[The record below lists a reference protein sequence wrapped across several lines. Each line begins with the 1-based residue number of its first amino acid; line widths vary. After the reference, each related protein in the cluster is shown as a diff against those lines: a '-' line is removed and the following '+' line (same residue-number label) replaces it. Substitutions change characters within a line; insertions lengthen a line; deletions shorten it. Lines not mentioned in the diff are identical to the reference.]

1 MDNTYS
7 PQEFGKLIGRT
18 TNTLQK
24 WDRKGILK
32 AHRSPTNRRYYTH
45 DQYLAYRGL
54 VAAEQGLTI
63 VYTRVSGGAQKP
75 DLANQVKALET
86 YCQQHN
92 ISVDEWMSDIGSG
105 LNYKRKHFLQ
115 LMEMI
120 ELGQVRR
127 LLIAHRDRLV
137 RFGYDYF
144 EAFCQRHHTEI
155 VVINGE
161 SLSPEQELVRDW
173 IAIVTVFSA
182 RLPGLRSYRKV
193 LKDAALRKD
202 ESRDGHRVSGS
213 ILLLSK
219 QSTSVKPV
227 GLLVTPTIGP

>member
-1 MDNTYS
+1 MSTIYS

-24 WDRKGILK
+24 WDRKGILT

-45 DQYLAYRGL
+45 DQYLQYRGL

-63 VYTRVSGGAQKP
+63 AYTRVSGVAQKP
-75 DLANQVKALET
+75 DLAHQVKALEA
-86 YCQQHN
+86 YCQQN
-92 ISVDEWMSDIGSG
+92 ALEVDEWLSDIGSG
-105 LNYKRKHFLQ
+105 LNYKRKQFNRV
-115 LMEMI
+115 MEMI

-144 EAFCQRHHTEI
+144 EAFCERHHTEI

-161 SLSPEQELVRDW
+161 HLSPEQELVRDLL
-173 IAIVTVFSA
+173 AIVTVFSA
-182 RLPGLRSYRKV
+182 RLHGLRSYREAI
-193 LKDAALRKD
+193 KDAALRK
-202 ESRDGHRVSGS
+202 E
-213 ILLLSK
+213 
-219 QSTSVKPV
+219 
-227 GLLVTPTIGP
+227 

>member
-7 PQEFGKLIGRT
+7 PKEFGKLIGRT

-24 WDRKGILK
+24 WDRQGILE
-32 AHRSPTNRRYYTH
+32 AQRSPTNRRYYTH
-45 DQYLAYRGL
+45 DQYLQYRGL
-54 VAAEQGLTI
+54 VAQEQGLTI
-63 VYTRVSGGAQKP
+63 VYSRVSGVAQKP
-75 DLANQVKALET
+75 DLVNQLNALET
-86 YCQQHN
+86 YCKQQS
-92 ISVDEWMSDIGSG
+92 IKVDEWMSDIGSG
-105 LNYKRKHFLQ
+105 LNYTRKQFNR

-127 LLIAHRDRLV
+127 LIIAHRDRLV

-161 SLSPEQELVRDW
+161 NLSPEQELVRDL

-182 RLPGLRSYRKV
+182 RLHGLRSYRKV
-193 LKDAALRKD
+193 LKDAALQK
-202 ESRDGHRVSGS
+202 E
-213 ILLLSK
+213 
-219 QSTSVKPV
+219 
-227 GLLVTPTIGP
+227 